1 SRQLNFVFRLIVNT
15 IIPSNIRIEL
25 PNKLV
30 ISGEITVRMR
40 WPIVID
46 KLTIVPDA
54 SMMIRSAGSVNRI
67 SRIPYVTQTPK
78 PSILTANTIEN
89 KLIYCS
95 ISIHSFGETTAVY
108 ECYSGC
114 VSLVKRIGRWLIN
127 D

>member
-1 SRQLNFVFRLIVNT
+1 MKTEWPRIAAENPAPKAYIAKEICRLSASPAEITPDLSLFALFSLDIIDVNLSKDFLFNSLQLNFVFRLIVNT

-67 SRIPYVTQTPK
+67 
-78 PSILTANTIEN
+78 
-89 KLIYCS
+89 
-95 ISIHSFGETTAVY
+95 
-108 ECYSGC
+108 
-114 VSLVKRIGRWLIN
+114 
-127 D
+127 